1 MLDMP
6 KVELNVRLGKVRD
19 VSGGS
24 THPAFI
30 IKCAIDA
37 SPLKSYDLSIEG
49 MLKCKYFCEDFI
61 NFTLPTTF
69 WC

>member
-6 KVELNVRLGKVRD
+6 KVELNVRLGKIRD
-19 VSGGS
+19 LSGGS

-49 MLKCKYFCEDFI
+49 MLGI
-61 NFTLPTTF
+61 
-69 WC
+69 